1 MLAPTFHHL
10 NETVRYLA
18 DLINLPAGYCVGL
31 IGLLVMLGLALVIA
45 FAHRRRTAWRR
56 AAGDRLTRRSADS
69 LSFSDQLR

>member
-45 FAHRRRTAWRR
+45 FAHRRRTA
-56 AAGDRLTRRSADS
+56 
-69 LSFSDQLR
+69 